1 MDTQRINITE
11 LSSDPANARKHSQRN
26 IEAIASSLRRFGQQ
40 KPIVVDKSNVVRAG
54 NGTLEA
60 ARHLGWDQIDVVFTN
75 LESSEATAFAIAD
88 NRTAELAEWNDD
100 VLAASLQGLDEEL
113 QAAAGYEGKELEQIL
128 STLDTADV
136 VEDEVPE
143 VPDDPTTQPGDLWL
157 LGDHR
162 LLCGD
167 STKQEDVDRL
177 MDGVK
182 ADACFTSPPYA
193 LGKSAKL
200 SGNKQVAKKGN
211 AYDLHDDENE
221 DWLKLMHAWF
231 QSSKLAV
238 SDCWCVNIQL
248 LANNK
253 RDLFNFVNDHL
264 GQLVDVITWDKQHAA
279 PQISQGVLTS
289 QFEWM
294 LVFSSKDNS
303 SKRIPC
309 STWQGT
315 LSNVLNSPG
324 QRNNEYASIHGAT
337 MPIAIP
343 AWVLGKLL
351 DAAKS
356 IYEPFCGSG
365 TTLIAAEQLGRKCY
379 GMELSPQ
386 YCDVIV
392 ERWQNLTGKEAR
404 RDGT

>member
-1 MDTQRINITE
+1 MQTQRIDITQ

-75 LESSEATAFAIAD
+75 LESAEATAFAIAD

-100 VLAASLQGLDEEL
+100 VLAASLQGLNEEL

-143 VPDDPTTQPGDLWL
+143 PPAEPKTKPGDLWI

-167 STKQEDVDRL
+167 STNANNVAQLVQNSKNMV
-177 MDGVK
+177 
-182 ADACFTSPPYA
+182 CFTSPPYNLGSSVA
-193 LGKSAKL
+193 LRNGARKTKTSAYNDNL
-200 SGNKQVAKKGN
+200 DDNAIEWSSLMSSFIDVAINFCDLLVVNVQMLAGNKIPLLKLFGNYAEQTVDIAIWSKTNPPPAMADKVMTSAFEFFWMLSSELNPKRTISTSTFKRGTFSNVYESAIASGHDANTHGAVFSLSLASHFVENLIAKK
-211 AYDLHDDENE
+211 
-221 DWLKLMHAWF
+221 HA
-231 QSSKLAV
+231 
-238 SDCWCVNIQL
+238 
-248 LANNK
+248 
-253 RDLFNFVNDHL
+253 
-264 GQLVDVITWDKQHAA
+264 
-279 PQISQGVLTS
+279 
-289 QFEWM
+289 
-294 LVFSSKDNS
+294 
-303 SKRIPC
+303 
-309 STWQGT
+309 
-315 LSNVLNSPG
+315 
-324 QRNNEYASIHGAT
+324 
-337 MPIAIP
+337 
-343 AWVLGKLL
+343 
-351 DAAKS
+351 
-356 IYEPFCGSG
+356 IYEPFCGTG

-392 ERWQNLTGKEAR
+392 ERWQNLTGKDAR

>member
-11 LSSDPANARKHSQRN
+11 LSSDPSNARKHSQRN

-113 QAAAGYEGKELEQIL
+113 QAAAGYEGKELDQIL

-177 MDGVK
+177 MGGAK
-182 ADACFTSPPYA
+182 AEMMFTDPPYGVNYEGGHHT
-193 LGKSAKL
+193 LT
-200 SGNKQVAKKGN
+200 KQKPR
-211 AYDLHDDENE
+211 E
-221 DWLKLMHAWF
+221 
-231 QSSKLAV
+231 KLANDDSAEIYKRFLPVAIQYVDGPCYMWFAGSKALPVYQAVENCKCEV
-238 SDCWCVNIQL
+238 SAL
-248 LANNK
+248 LIWHKTNATYAAMNAQYKQRHEPCLYFKRRGSTLRWVGPANASTLWEFE
-253 RDLFNFVNDHL
+253 RD
-264 GQLVDVITWDKQHAA
+264 A
-279 PQISQGVLTS
+279 
-289 QFEWM
+289 
-294 LVFSSKDNS
+294 
-303 SKRIPC
+303 R
-309 STWQGT
+309 
-315 LSNVLNSPG
+315 
-324 QRNNEYASIHGAT
+324 NEYHPTQKPVAVACNALKNHNAT
-337 MPIAIP
+337 TVADFF
-343 AWVLGKLL
+343 L
-351 DAAKS
+351 
-356 IYEPFCGSG
+356 GSG

-404 RDGT
+404 RDGS

>member
-1 MDTQRINITE
+1 MDTQRINISE

-136 VEDEVPE
+136 IEDEVPE
-143 VPDDPTTQPGDLWL
+143 VPNDPTTQPGDLWL

-177 MDGVK
+177 MGGERADLWLTDPPYNVAYEGK
-182 ADACFTSPPYA
+182 TKDALTIDNDSMADADFREFLVKCFSCA
-193 LGKSAKL
+193 F
-200 SGNKQVAKKGN
+200 QVLKPGASFYIWHADSEGYNFRGAVHDCGEQVRQCLIWQKNVMVMGRQDYQWKHEPCLYGWKKG
-211 AYDLHDDENE
+211 ASHGWY
-221 DWLKLMHAWF
+221 
-231 QSSKLAV
+231 
-238 SDCWCVNIQL
+238 SDRKQTTVLEFDRPSRSTEHPTMKPISLFSYQM
-248 LANNK
+248 ANS
-253 RDLFNFVNDHL
+253 
-264 GQLVDVITWDKQHAA
+264 TA
-279 PQISQGVLTS
+279 PQG
-289 QFEWM
+289 
-294 LVFSSKDNS
+294 LV
-303 SKRIPC
+303 
-309 STWQGT
+309 
-315 LSNVLNSPG
+315 
-324 QRNNEYASIHGAT
+324 Y
-337 MPIAIP
+337 
-343 AWVLGKLL
+343 
-351 DAAKS
+351 DA
-356 IYEPFCGSG
+356 FLGSG

>member
-1 MDTQRINITE
+1 MQTQRIDITQ

-113 QAAAGYEGKELEQIL
+113 QAAAGYEGKELDQIL
-128 STLDTADV
+128 STLDTTDV

-167 STKQEDVDRL
+167 STSADDVERL
-177 MDGVK
+177 LDGAEPSLMVT
-182 ADACFTSPPYA
+182 DPPY
-193 LGKSAKL
+193 GVEYDPKRRRIVDSNRKL
-200 SGNKQVAKKGN
+200 SGALGMVKNDIRADWTESLRHFRGAAAYVYHADRFTGRVFASLEAIGLTPRSLIIWDKGHAAPLPYGINKKQVASLGLYHHQHEPCWYAIRAN
-211 AYDLHDDENE
+211 ASVGWIGGGSQTTVWGID
-221 DWLKLMHAWF
+221 K
-231 QSSKLAV
+231 
-238 SDCWCVNIQL
+238 
-248 LANNK
+248 NNK
-253 RDLFNFVNDHL
+253 NETGH
-264 GQLVDVITWDKQHAA
+264 
-279 PQISQGVLTS
+279 
-289 QFEWM
+289 
-294 LVFSSKDNS
+294 
-303 SKRIPC
+303 
-309 STWQGT
+309 STQKP
-315 LSNVLNSPG
+315 LECMARPI
-324 QRNNEYASIHGAT
+324 RNHTAEKVY
-337 MPIAIP
+337 
-343 AWVLGKLL
+343 
-351 DAAKS
+351 D
-356 IYEPFCGSG
+356 PFLGSG

>member
-177 MDGVK
+177 MGGERADLWLTDPPYNVAYEGK
-182 ADACFTSPPYA
+182 TKDALTIDNDSMADADFREFLVKCFSCA
-193 LGKSAKL
+193 F
-200 SGNKQVAKKGN
+200 QVLKPGASFYIWHADSEGYNFRGAVHDCGEQVRQCLIWQKNVMVMGRQDYQWKHEPCLYGWKKG
-211 AYDLHDDENE
+211 ASHGWY
-221 DWLKLMHAWF
+221 
-231 QSSKLAV
+231 
-238 SDCWCVNIQL
+238 SDRKQTTVLEFDRPSRSTEHPTMKPISLFSYQM
-248 LANNK
+248 ANS
-253 RDLFNFVNDHL
+253 
-264 GQLVDVITWDKQHAA
+264 TA
-279 PQISQGVLTS
+279 PQG
-289 QFEWM
+289 
-294 LVFSSKDNS
+294 LV
-303 SKRIPC
+303 
-309 STWQGT
+309 
-315 LSNVLNSPG
+315 
-324 QRNNEYASIHGAT
+324 Y
-337 MPIAIP
+337 
-343 AWVLGKLL
+343 
-351 DAAKS
+351 DA
-356 IYEPFCGSG
+356 FLGSG

>member
-113 QAAAGYEGKELEQIL
+113 QAAAGYEGKELDQIL

-177 MDGVK
+177 MGGERADLWLTDPPYNVAYEGK
-182 ADACFTSPPYA
+182 TKDALTIDNDSMADADFREFLVKCFSCA
-193 LGKSAKL
+193 F
-200 SGNKQVAKKGN
+200 QVLKPGASFYIWHADSEGYNFRGAVHDCGEQVRQCLIWQKNVMVMGRQDYQWKHEPCLYGWKKG
-211 AYDLHDDENE
+211 ASHGWYSDRKQTTVLEFDRPSRSTEHPTM
-221 DWLKLMHAWF
+221 KP
-231 QSSKLAV
+231 V
-238 SDCWCVNIQL
+238 SLFSYQM
-248 LANNK
+248 ANS
-253 RDLFNFVNDHL
+253 
-264 GQLVDVITWDKQHAA
+264 TA
-279 PQISQGVLTS
+279 PQG
-289 QFEWM
+289 
-294 LVFSSKDNS
+294 LV
-303 SKRIPC
+303 
-309 STWQGT
+309 
-315 LSNVLNSPG
+315 
-324 QRNNEYASIHGAT
+324 Y
-337 MPIAIP
+337 
-343 AWVLGKLL
+343 
-351 DAAKS
+351 DA
-356 IYEPFCGSG
+356 FLGSG

>member
-1 MDTQRINITE
+1 MQTQRIDITQ

-60 ARHLGWDQIDVVFTN
+60 ARHLGWDQIDVVFTT

-136 VEDEVPE
+136 IEDEVPE

-167 STKQEDVDRL
+167 STKQKDVDRL
-177 MDGVK
+177 MAGERADLWLTDPPYNVAYEGK
-182 ADACFTSPPYA
+182 TKDALTIDNDSMADADFREFLVKCFSCA
-193 LGKSAKL
+193 F
-200 SGNKQVAKKGN
+200 QVLKPGASFYIWHADSEGYNFRGAVHDCGEQVRQCLIWQKNVMVMGRQDYQWKHEPCLYGWKKG
-211 AYDLHDDENE
+211 ASHGWY
-221 DWLKLMHAWF
+221 
-231 QSSKLAV
+231 
-238 SDCWCVNIQL
+238 SDRKQTTVLEFDRPSRSTEHPTMKPISLFSYQM
-248 LANNK
+248 ANS
-253 RDLFNFVNDHL
+253 
-264 GQLVDVITWDKQHAA
+264 TA
-279 PQISQGVLTS
+279 PQG
-289 QFEWM
+289 
-294 LVFSSKDNS
+294 LV
-303 SKRIPC
+303 
-309 STWQGT
+309 
-315 LSNVLNSPG
+315 
-324 QRNNEYASIHGAT
+324 Y
-337 MPIAIP
+337 
-343 AWVLGKLL
+343 
-351 DAAKS
+351 DA
-356 IYEPFCGSG
+356 FLGSG

>member
-136 VEDEVPE
+136 IEDEVPE
-143 VPDDPTTQPGDLWL
+143 VPNDPTTQPGDLWL

-177 MDGVK
+177 MGGERADLWLTDPPYNVAYEGK
-182 ADACFTSPPYA
+182 TKDALTIDNDSMADADFREFLVKCFSCA
-193 LGKSAKL
+193 F
-200 SGNKQVAKKGN
+200 QVLKPGASFYIWHADSEGYNFRGAVHDCGEQVRQCLIWQKNVMVMGRQDYQWKHEPCLYGWKKG
-211 AYDLHDDENE
+211 ASHGWY
-221 DWLKLMHAWF
+221 
-231 QSSKLAV
+231 
-238 SDCWCVNIQL
+238 SDRKQTTVLEFDRPSRSTEHPTMKPISLFSYQM
-248 LANNK
+248 ANS
-253 RDLFNFVNDHL
+253 
-264 GQLVDVITWDKQHAA
+264 TA
-279 PQISQGVLTS
+279 PQG
-289 QFEWM
+289 
-294 LVFSSKDNS
+294 LV
-303 SKRIPC
+303 
-309 STWQGT
+309 
-315 LSNVLNSPG
+315 
-324 QRNNEYASIHGAT
+324 Y
-337 MPIAIP
+337 
-343 AWVLGKLL
+343 
-351 DAAKS
+351 DA
-356 IYEPFCGSG
+356 FLGSG

>member
-113 QAAAGYEGKELEQIL
+113 QAAAGYEGKELDQIL

-143 VPDDPTTQPGDLWL
+143 VPDDPTTQPGDLWI

-177 MDGVK
+177 MCGERADLWLTDPPYNVAYEGK
-182 ADACFTSPPYA
+182 TKDALTIDNDSMADADFREFLVKCFSCAFRVLKPGASFYIWHA
-193 LGKSAKL
+193 DSEGYNFRGAVHDC
-200 SGNKQVAKKGN
+200 GEQVRQCLIWQKNVMVMGRQDYQWKHEPCLYGWKKG
-211 AYDLHDDENE
+211 ASHGWYSDRKQTTVLEFDRPSRSTEHPTM
-221 DWLKLMHAWF
+221 KP
-231 QSSKLAV
+231 V
-238 SDCWCVNIQL
+238 SLFSYQM
-248 LANNK
+248 ANS
-253 RDLFNFVNDHL
+253 
-264 GQLVDVITWDKQHAA
+264 TA
-279 PQISQGVLTS
+279 PQG
-289 QFEWM
+289 
-294 LVFSSKDNS
+294 LV
-303 SKRIPC
+303 
-309 STWQGT
+309 
-315 LSNVLNSPG
+315 
-324 QRNNEYASIHGAT
+324 Y
-337 MPIAIP
+337 
-343 AWVLGKLL
+343 
-351 DAAKS
+351 DA
-356 IYEPFCGSG
+356 FLGSG